1 MAQFGRALRSGRRG
15 RRFKSCHLDQSRTST
30 RNSRVE
36 VFLFYGFNLAF
47 EVVYKHSTKKVQ
59 VFELGLFL
67 FILLHIT
74 SLWGNIYM

>member
-1 MAQFGRALRSGRRG
+1 MVERCVRDAEAAGS
-15 RRFKSCHLDQSRTST
+15 SPVTST
-30 RNSRVE
+30 SREPRRAIRVLR
-36 VFLFYGFNLAF
+36 FFFFYGFNLAF
-47 EVVYKHSTKKVQ
+47 EVVYKHLTKKVQ